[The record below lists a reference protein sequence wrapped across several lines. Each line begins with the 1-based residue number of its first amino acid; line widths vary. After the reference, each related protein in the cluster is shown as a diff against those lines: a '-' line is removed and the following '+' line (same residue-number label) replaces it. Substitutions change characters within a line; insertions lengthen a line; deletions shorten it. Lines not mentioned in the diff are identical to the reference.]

1 MAGQGGEPG
10 WPVVGTG
17 SQEAQEAGSGKMLLP
32 TGVCSCKKELVWG
45 RGGRGL
51 HQATPGRP
59 VGAVE
64 EPAWGHWE
72 GTHWKLWEDS
82 PPSSSLHPPSPALLA
97 GLWAAAV
104 KVPSGFQP
112 CGSRAS
118 ACELRFAHSIW
129 RFEDGGS
136 AHS

>member
-1 MAGQGGEPG
+1 MEGEPG

-17 SQEAQEAGSGKMLLP
+17 SQEAQEAGSGKMLPP
-32 TGVCSCKKELVWG
+32 TGVCSCKMELVWG

-82 PPSSSLHPPSPALLA
+82 PPSGSLPPHLLLCWQDFGQLLSRFPQGSSPAALEPLLVSSDLLIPF
-97 GLWAAAV
+97 GV
-104 KVPSGFQP
+104 FKMEV
-112 CGSRAS
+112 
-118 ACELRFAHSIW
+118 
-129 RFEDGGS
+129 S